1 MANICFTKY
10 VVEGEMSELKDLYA
24 KMKSLEEGK
33 APLVDEGAFA
43 FVFLVD
49 KLALNHYAF

>member
-33 APLVDEGAFA
+33 APLVDEGAF
-43 FVFLVD
+43 VFLVD